1 MMGNLPPAE
10 WFNEI
15 YRRHG
20 HRCPMSTLGGRLG
33 WAAMQRCAEPHSS
46 GLRGIFFHA
55 TCAVDGIAVATGLSV
70 ATGTLS
76 VRDVGRHTLVLRDR
90 SRDWELELSLRPE
103 ALAIAGRYR
112 RLDAELERRAGELS
126 AAEQR
131 QLEEERA
138 QVLQEVLEEL
148 WTLPD
153 SALLKIG
160 VDG

>member
-1 MMGNLPPAE
+1 MENLPSPE

-33 WAAMQRCAEPHSS
+33 WAALQRCADPRSS

-55 TCAVDGIAVATGLSV
+55 TCAVDGIAVATGLSL

-90 SRDWELELSLRPE
+90 SRNWELELSLRPE

-112 RLDAELERRAGELS
+112 RLDAELERRAGAMS
-126 AAEQR
+126 
-131 QLEEERA
+131 EEERSRLEA
-138 QVLQEVLEEL
+138 ERARVLQEVLEEL
-148 WTLPD
+148 WTLPE

-160 VDG
+160 AEA